1 MTRYFRGVPITEETE
16 PVQYV
21 GVHPLAWHDHPEQPQ
36 MGFTPV
42 TKEVGETQA
51 QRNDFLEALIKCK
64 RAAQDAMDFD
74 DLAVSQEETRKIV
87 LLVNNA
93 IDGVPDEDP
102 LTAEKRKNAENN

>member
-1 MTRYFRGVPITEETE
+1 MPRYFRGVPITDDAE

-21 GVHPLAWHDHPEQPQ
+21 GVHPVVWHDHPEQPQ
-36 MGFTPV
+36 LGFTPV
-42 TKEVGETQA
+42 TDEVKETQA
-51 QRNDFLEALIKCK
+51 QRNDFLSALIKIK

-74 DLAVSQEETRKIV
+74 DLAVSQEETRKVI

-102 LTAEKRKNAENN
+102 LTTEKKKNAENN